1 MSSTSANNKRIAK
14 NTILLYFRSF
24 LMLAIGLYTSRV
36 VLQVLGVEDYG
47 IYNVVGGVVA
57 MFSILYSTMSS
68 ASQRFITYALGE
80 KNYDKLRR
88 TFQTSVTLH
97 FILGVI
103 AALLIEI
110 LGIWILY
117 NKLNIP
123 EGRYIAAE
131 WVLHFSAIAT
141 FIKVICIPYDSLIIA
156 HEKMS
161 AFAYVG
167 IYEAVMKLLIVWLL
181 LLFPYDKLILY
192 ALFIVLLH
200 ISLRIIYNVYCRRNF
215 IESRNVKLHIDRE
228 LFGEMFAFAG
238 WNILGNGSLL
248 LRNQG
253 IDILSNIFFGVTV
266 NAAKGVSRQVQTAAM
281 TFVSNFQT
289 AIKPQLTKAVAANE
303 YERVYTLIQQGSR
316 FSFYLL
322 AFFSVPIIISADEI
336 LNIWLVNVPE
346 WSVIFVRLTFIYLL
360 FDVLSRFLIHA
371 ILATGNI
378 RNYQLL
384 VGSTKLAALPLAY
397 ICFYIGCDP
406 TAGIWVNI
414 GLEIACF
421 ALRLWYNK
429 KRLQFPVYRYLF
441 SICLRCWIVFAMALS
456 VSFIL
461 KKYIYDNVLVNIC
474 VSGILVIAAISMMGI
489 SSSERQMIIKKLIPV
504 ISRKWKQII

>member
-1 MSSTSANNKRIAK
+1 MSSTSENNKRIAK
-14 NTILLYFRSF
+14 NTLFLYLRSF

-80 KNYDKLRR
+80 KDYEKLRR

-97 FILGVI
+97 VILGFV

-110 LGIWILY
+110 LGMWILH

-123 EGRYIAAE
+123 IGRYYAAE
-131 WVLHFSAIAT
+131 WVLHFSALAT
-141 FIKVICIPYDSLIIA
+141 FVKVICIPYDSLIVA
-156 HEKMS
+156 HEKMA

-167 IYEAVMKLLIVWLL
+167 IYEAVMKLLIVWML
-181 LLFPYDKLILY
+181 LLFSFDKLIMY
-192 ALFIVLLH
+192 ALLIVLLH
-200 ISLRIIYNVYCRRNF
+200 ISLRIIYNVYCRLHF
-215 IESRNVKLHIDRE
+215 KESRGIKLHINKG
-228 LFGEMFAFAG
+228 LFKEMFAFAG

-253 IDILSNIFFGVTV
+253 IDILSNMFFGVTV
-266 NAAKGVSRQVQTAAM
+266 NAAKGVSRQVQLAVM

-289 AIKPQLTKAVAANE
+289 AVKPQLTKAVAAKE
-303 YERVYTLIQQGSR
+303 YERVYILIQQGSR

-322 AFFSVPIIISADEI
+322 ALFSVPIIISADEI
-336 LNIWLVNVPE
+336 LNIWLVKVPD

-360 FDVLSRFLIHA
+360 LDVLSRFLIHA

-378 RNYQLL
+378 RNYQLMA
-384 VGSTKLAALPLAY
+384 GGTKLLALPLAY
-397 ICFYIGCDP
+397 LFFLIGCDP
-406 TAGIWVNI
+406 TSGIWVNI
-414 GLEIACF
+414 GLEIVCF
-421 ALRLWYNK
+421 VLRLWYNK
-429 KRLQFPVYRYLF
+429 RRLQFPVHKYLF
-441 SICLRCWIVFAMALS
+441 GICLRCWMVFILALS
-456 VSFIL
+456 TSFL
-461 KKYIYDNVLVNIC
+461 FKNYVVDNVFVDVC
-474 VSGILVIAAISMMGI
+474 VSILLIVITISVMGI
-489 SSSERQMIIKKLIPV
+489 SSSERNMIVNKLIPI
-504 ISRKWKQII
+504 ISRMFK

>member
-1 MSSTSANNKRIAK
+1 
-14 NTILLYFRSF
+14 
-24 LMLAIGLYTSRV
+24 MLAIGLYTSRV

-80 KNYDKLRR
+80 KDYDKLRR

-97 FILGVI
+97 VILGVF

-110 LGIWILY
+110 LGIWLLY

-123 EGRYIAAE
+123 AGRNNAAE
-131 WVLHFSAIAT
+131 WVLHFSALAT
-141 FIKVICIPYDSLIIA
+141 FIKVICIPYDSLIVA

-167 IYEAVMKLLIVWLL
+167 IYEAVMKLLIVWML
-181 LLFPYDKLILY
+181 LLFSYDKLILY
-192 ALFIVLLH
+192 ALFIVLLQ
-200 ISLRIIYNVYCRRNF
+200 ISLRIIYTAYSHKYF
-215 IESRNVKLHIDRE
+215 TESRGIRLHIDRG
-228 LFGEMFAFAG
+228 LFKEMFAFAG

-266 NAAKGVSRQVQTAAM
+266 NAAKGVSRQVQAAVM

-289 AIKPQLTKAVAANE
+289 AVKPQLTKAVAAKE

-322 AFFSVPIIISADEI
+322 ALFSVPIIISADEI
-336 LNIWLVNVPE
+336 LNIWLVKVPN
-346 WSVIFVRLTFIYLL
+346 WSVIFVQLTFIYLL
-360 FDVLSRFLIHA
+360 LDVLSRFLIHA

-378 RNYQLL
+378 RNYQLI
-384 VGSTKLAALPLAY
+384 VGGTKLFALPLAY
-397 ICFYIGCDP
+397 VFFYIGFDP

-414 GLEIACF
+414 GLEIVCF
-421 ALRLWYNK
+421 SLRLWYNK
-429 KRLQFPVYRYLF
+429 RRLQFPAHKYLF
-441 SICLRCWIVFAMALS
+441 DICLRCWIVFIIALS
-456 VSFIL
+456 VSFVF
-461 KKYIYDNVLVNIC
+461 KKCICDNVFINIG
-474 VSGILVIAAISMMGI
+474 VSGILTITAISIIGI
-489 SSSERQMIIKKLIPV
+489 PSSERHMFINSTMSYI
-504 ISRKWKQII
+504 RKFVK

>member
-1 MSSTSANNKRIAK
+1 
-14 NTILLYFRSF
+14 
-24 LMLAIGLYTSRV
+24 MLVIGLYTSRV

-80 KNYDKLRR
+80 KDYDKLRR

-97 FILGVI
+97 VILGVI

-110 LGIWILY
+110 LGIWLLY

-123 EGRYIAAE
+123 AGRQNAAE
-131 WVLHFSAIAT
+131 WVLHFSALAT
-141 FIKVICIPYDSLIIA
+141 FVKVICIPYDSLIVA
-156 HEKMS
+156 HERMS

-167 IYEAVMKLLIVWLL
+167 IYEVVMKLLIVWLL
-181 LLFPYDKLILY
+181 LLFSYDKLILY
-192 ALFIVLLH
+192 AFFIVLLH
-200 ISLRIIYNVYCRRNF
+200 ISLRVIYNVYCRIHF
-215 IESRNVKLHIDRE
+215 TESRDIKIYIDRG
-228 LFGEMFAFAG
+228 LFKEMFSFAS

-266 NAAKGVSRQVQTAAM
+266 NAAQGVSRQVQSAVM

-289 AIKPQLTKAVAANE
+289 AVKPQLTKAVAAKE
-303 YERVYTLIQQGSR
+303 YDRVYTLIQQGSR

-322 AFFSVPIIISADEI
+322 AIFSVPIITSADEI
-336 LNIWLVNVPE
+336 LNIWLVKVPE
-346 WSVIFVRLTFIYLL
+346 WSVIFVRLTFLYLL
-360 FDVLSRFLIHA
+360 LDVLSKFLIHA

-384 VGSTKLAALPLAY
+384 VGGAKLFALPLAY
-397 ICFYIGCDP
+397 VCFYIGCDP

-414 GLEIACF
+414 ALEIVCLV
-421 ALRLWYNK
+421 LRLWYNK
-429 KRLQFPVYRYLF
+429 RRLQFPVHKYLF
-441 SICLRCWIVFAMALS
+441 GICLRCWIVFIMALS
-456 VSFIL
+456 VSFIF
-461 KKYIYDNVLVNIC
+461 KNYVFDNVLINIC
-474 VSGILVIAAISMMGI
+474 VSGVLIITIISLVGV
-489 SSSERQMIIKKLIPV
+489 SSSERHMIMNKVIPV
-504 ISRKWKQII
+504 ISRKWKKII